1 MTTRTLWGRIA
12 PLAAG
17 LGLLLQAGATTAL
30 AQAASPAPA
39 STNEP
44 KKEETV
50 KLDEYIVTGSYIPY
64 SVSAPAIPVTTVR
77 SADIAGT
84 GVNSSLLE
92 VLRKAV
98 PQFVGNGN
106 LGATNAN
113 ISSGSTNGGSQL
125 SLYNAQTLVLVNGRR
140 VAFAP
145 VGASGGYV
153 FVDVNLIPM
162 SAVERV
168 DVVTDGASATYG
180 SDAVSGVVNIILK
193 SNYDGTE
200 IGGRYGVSTND
211 GRFEERS
218 AYFVTGAAA
227 GKTNIT
233 VSAEWYKQDPIY
245 NYERPFAATTY
256 GTGTFPGSVSI
267 GSSYYYL
274 NPTLN
279 APSTTTTKSPA
290 DLVAAGTYSGPLPLS
305 GHMQY
310 FNLSKAVTMLQS
322 DERQS
327 ATIALDRQITE
338 DLTMFGDLLYSNTNT
353 FSQLNGQPFSA
364 SIAAGVNGN
373 PFNVKVTARNRFID
387 HPRTYSADTKA
398 IRGVLGFRGNFTPD
412 WHWEVGANYN
422 QVDQDYVNGGL
433 INTANRIAAVAD
445 GTINMF
451 ARTQAAGALEASG
464 MLGTAL
470 GFGKSKLI
478 TYDARVNGKLAT
490 LPGGDLQM
498 AVGAEHRIE
507 SLGESADV
515 NSQAATFGWDSG
527 TTLDPFQKSRTV
539 NSVFAEVRAPLLA
552 KVPGANLLE
561 LSAAVRHEAYSDTSD
576 PTVPKVTLK
585 WLPFSDDLAIRATW
599 GKSFS
604 APTLFSLFGPA
615 SIGFTENL
623 DGQIEA
629 IPGHPAISGQANG
642 YTGSNPNLRPSL
654 GKNLTVGLVYSPKAV
669 KGLSVSLDYFRIK
682 QTDLISSI
690 GAFTILQDVE
700 TYGAASPYANLVK
713 IGGFN
718 GTAITAPGQISGNSP
733 DDLYV
738 TDQLINIAKQTMS
751 GFNAT
756 AKYTFTVAELGKFD
770 LNLNGIL
777 WDSYKVQF
785 LPTTDPYETAG
796 LVTNT
801 NGTLNRWKAYFSG
814 DWERGNWGAGAGV
827 SYWTAVTDD
836 NDGSHIPPVMQVD
849 LSVGYKFDSSIRF
862 LNGLKMTVGV
872 NNVFNKFPPLDPT
885 TFSDSNTDIA
895 TYGPIGRLIYLK
907 ASYKF

>member
-17 LGLLLQAGATTAL
+17 LGMLIQTGATTAL
-30 AQAASPAPA
+30 AQTATPAPA
-39 STNEP
+39 PTSDT
-44 KKEETV
+44 KKDETV
-50 KLDEYIVTGSYIPY
+50 KLEELVVTGSMIPY
-64 SVSAPAIPVTTVR
+64 SVAAPAIPVTTV
-77 SADIAGT
+77 SPGDIAGT

-113 ISSGSTNGGSQL
+113 ISGGSTNGGSQL

-168 DVVTDGASATYG
+168 EVVTDGASATYG

-193 SNYDGTE
+193 SNYDGSE
-200 IGGRYGVSTND
+200 VGGRYAFSTNN
-211 GRFEERS
+211 GSYEERS
-218 AYFVTGAAA
+218 AYFVAGAAA

-233 VSAEWYKQDPIY
+233 VSAEWYKQDPIF
-245 NYERPFAATTY
+245 NYERPFSATTY

-267 GSSYYYL
+267 GSAYYYL

-279 APSTTTTKSPA
+279 APTATTTKSPA
-290 DLVAAGTYSGPLPLS
+290 DLVAAGVYSGPLALS
-305 GHMQY
+305 SHMQY

-327 ATIALDRQITE
+327 ATVALDRQINE
-338 DLTMFGDLLYSNTNT
+338 NVSLFGDLLYSNTKT
-353 FSQLNGQPFSA
+353 FYQLNGQPFTA

-373 PFNVKVTARNRFID
+373 PFNVKVTARNRFIE
-387 HPRTYSADTKA
+387 HPRQYYSDTKA
-398 IRGVLGFRGNFTPD
+398 FRGVLGLRGNINSD
-412 WHWEVGANYN
+412 WRWEVGANFN
-422 QVDQDYVNGGL
+422 QIDQDYVNKGL
-433 INTANRIAAVAD
+433 INTANRIAAVSD

-451 ARTQAAGALEASG
+451 ARTQQAGAVDASG

-470 GFGKSKLI
+470 GFGKSKLN
-478 TYDARVNGKLAT
+478 TFDAKVSGKLAS
-490 LPGGDLQM
+490 LPAGDLDV
-498 AVGAEHRIE
+498 AAGIE
-507 SLGESADV
+507 YRYESFGQDADV

-527 TTLDPFQKSRTV
+527 TTLDPFQKSRKV
-539 NSVFAEVRAPLLA
+539 NSLFAELRVPILS
-552 KVPGANLLE
+552 KVPGAYMLE
-561 LSAAVRHEAYSDTSD
+561 LSGAVRHEQYSDTSD

-585 WLPFSDDLAIRATW
+585 WLPFSDELAIRSTW

-604 APTLFSLFGPA
+604 APTLFNLYGPA

-629 IPGHPAISGQANG
+629 IPGHEPISGQANG
-642 YTGSNPNLRPSL
+642 LTGSNPNLKPSL
-654 GKNLTVGLVYSPKAV
+654 GKNLTFGLVYSPKFA
-669 KGLSVSLDYFRIK
+669 KGLSFTLDYFRIK

-700 TYGAASPYANLVK
+700 TNGAASPYANLVK
-713 IGGFN
+713 IGSFT

-751 GFNAT
+751 GYNFT
-756 AKYTFTVAELGKFD
+756 AKYTFKVAELGKFD
-770 LNLNGIL
+770 LSVGGLL

-801 NGTLNRWKAYFSG
+801 NGTLNRWKTYVSG
-814 DWERGNWGAGAGV
+814 GWERGNWSAGTGI
-827 SYWTAVTDD
+827 SYWVAVTDD
-836 NDGSHIPPVMQVD
+836 NDGSHIPPVAQID
-849 LSVGYKFDSSIRF
+849 LSVGYKFDSSVRL
-862 LNGLKMTVGV
+862 LNGLKVTAGV
-872 NNVFNKFPPLDPT
+872 NNVFNKFAPLDPT
-885 TFSDSNTDIA
+885 TFSDSNVDIA
-895 TYGPIGRLIYLK
+895 TYGPIGRLVYVE
-907 ASYKF
+907 ASYTF